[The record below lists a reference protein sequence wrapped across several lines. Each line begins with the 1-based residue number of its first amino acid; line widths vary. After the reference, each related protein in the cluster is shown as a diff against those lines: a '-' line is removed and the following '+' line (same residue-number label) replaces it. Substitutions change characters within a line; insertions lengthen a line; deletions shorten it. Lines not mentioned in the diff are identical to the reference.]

1 VPRAPPPARR
11 AGSYDHFLNF
21 QIVFVIL
28 LQLALCVFCAV
39 ASYIWREKSGIRHY
53 DLALDADV
61 QAQCPPALR
70 PLCGHTSDVEP
81 CDAPLYM
88 ATAVAAGWGARR
100 VALPRRSAP

>member
-1 VPRAPPPARR
+1 MPRAPPPARR

-70 PLCGHTSDVEP
+70 PLCGHTSDIETLR
-81 CDAPLYM
+81 CAPVHGHCRCGRLGSP
-88 ATAVAAGWGARR
+88 TSGVAA
-100 VALPRRSAP
+100 P

>member
-1 VPRAPPPARR
+1 MTKARPARR

-61 QAQCPPALR
+61 QARTLPALCTR
-70 PLCGHTSDVEP
+70 CEGMAPTLDPALCALHTLADS
-81 CDAPLYM
+81 
-88 ATAVAAGWGARR
+88 AAGWGAR
-100 VALPRRSAP
+100 